1 MRNGQTGNKIG
12 DLIESMYEKE
22 GYCYGC
28 PIKYQANKIVID
40 LTGVND
46 TTQSL
51 VLYLLHSL
59 VILLKHKE
67 KVEWH
72 LYFLHT
78 SRKAISKHSQ
88 HKHICQTINSELV
101 LSMVPREHRSTA

>member
-1 MRNGQTGNKIG
+1 MRNGQTGNKIWG
-12 DLIESMYEKE
+12 LIESMYEKE

-40 LTGVND
+40 LTGEND

-59 VILLKHKE
+59 VILLKHK
-67 KVEWH
+67 KKGGMAPI
-72 LYFLHT
+72 LPAYKQKSDFRAF
-78 SRKAISKHSQ
+78 SA
-88 HKHICQTINSELV
+88 
-101 LSMVPREHRSTA
+101 